1 MKKIILAISM
11 ISVLLL
17 ASCSNNE
24 KVENNDLSTNIPIEN
39 EQQEHNTN
47 SETVG
52 NPVDTF
58 GSNDTEAINT
68 EHQNEETV
76 IEKTIKNKYI
86 VKRNEPI
93 TYTSNGWDSGPDR
106 IGEYQTYSTINI
118 ENPNNDE
125 NINKINVFLNK
136 WKSYINENVDYKV
149 ELPNDIEYYQ
159 NFEYAY
165 SEFYQNDR
173 IIVIEEVY
181 RGASGGG
188 AASSSI
194 KYYVFDKS
202 NGNLLTLD
210 DISNNTSTLIEY
222 LFYKPVLD
230 DANMCN
236 NWWNIGLEMSSS
248 LPKDLNEFINS
259 FEGSWAIDENGIVV
273 SRSWAMSGPVYTLK
287 YDINDIKNVL
297 YQNINEEYFE

>member
-58 GSNDTEAINT
+58 SSNDTEAINT

-93 TYTSNGWDSGPDR
+93 TYTSDGWDSGPDR

-173 IIVIEEVY
+173 IIVIEEAY
-181 RGASGGG
+181 SGASGGG
-188 AASSSI
+188 AANSSI

-287 YDINDIKNVL
+287 YDINDIKNAL